1 MPARILLVE
10 DDADL
15 HICLALRLKSAG
27 HEVLS
32 AMNGSEVVPIALQ
45 HKPDLILLDIG
56 LPGQDGHSVANT
68 LAGYDEARLIPI
80 IYLTARS
87 ELNHRVQAAVS
98 GAAGYLVKPCVPER
112 LFSVIDAVLGR
123 SGQMAGR

>member
-1 MPARILLVE
+1 MHARILLVE

-15 HICLALRLKSAG
+15 HISLALRLKSAG

-32 AMNGSEVVPIALQ
+32 AMNGSEVVPIALR

-56 LPGQDGHSVANT
+56 LPGQDGHSVASA
-68 LAGYDEARLIPI
+68 LAADDQTRVIPI
-80 IYLTARS
+80 IYLTARH

-98 GAAGYLVKPCVPER
+98 GAAGYLVKPCMPQR
-112 LFSVIDAVLGR
+112 LFGAINAVLGR
-123 SGQMAGR
+123 SGQMVEH